1 MSIDCSYNG
10 FEKNGKIKVVCKLCG
25 KIVPLKSYTNCIS
38 KNNNFDECNHCIEK
52 INGRVDGEKAM
63 YKYESIE
70 RLRILK
76 IGEHIMVYNRIRSV
90 VSYWLWK
97 VNCYGTSRKKIEG
110 SNKEFKI
117 ESLDKKTHKII
128 RIE

>member
-10 FEKNGKIKVVCKLCG
+10 FEKNGKIKVNCKLCG
-25 KIVPLKSYTNCIS
+25 RFVPLKSFANCIS

-52 INGRVDGEKAM
+52 INGRVNGEKAM

-70 RLRILK
+70 RLRLLK
-76 IGEHIMVYNRIRSV
+76 IGENIMVYNRIRQI
-90 VSYWLWK
+90 VSYWTWG
-97 VNCYGTSRKKIEG
+97 VNFHGTSRKRIKG
-110 SNKEFKI
+110 SNKELKI

-128 RIE
+128 RIK